1 MFNTYILELVNSLH
15 IMNKKTES
23 LETIAVIHCVHEEI
37 PRTVAL
43 IEVDPLL
50 TDRIKIEMAYELTR
64 SHYEDEGKP
73 LAYITDGEWWKN
85 KRVTKMF
92 PNKTCRSSYVGD
104 QVLIEDRKYAF
115 NGERGATIAR
125 VDR

>member
-64 SHYEDEGKP
+64 SIENMMPWERDVH
-73 LAYITDGEWWKN
+73 DGEWWKN

-92 PNKTCRSSYVGD
+92 PNKTCRSSDVGD
-104 QVLIEDRKYAF
+104 QVLIQDRKYAF
-115 NGERGATIAR
+115 NGERGATITR

>member
-23 LETIAVIHCVHEEI
+23 LETIAVIHCVHEDI

-73 LAYITDGEWWKN
+73 LAYITL
-85 KRVTKMF
+85 VA
-92 PNKTCRSSYVGD
+92 
-104 QVLIEDRKYAF
+104 QVMLVIKY
-115 NGERGATIAR
+115 
-125 VDR
+125 

>member
-1 MFNTYILELVNSLH
+1 MFNTYILELVNILH
-15 IMNKKTES
+15 TMNKKTES
-23 LETIAVIHCVHEEI
+23 LETIAVIHCAHEDF

-50 TDRIKIEMAYELTR
+50 TDRIKIEMAYELTN
-64 SHYEDEGKP
+64 SHDV
-73 LAYITDGEWWKN
+73 EWWKN
-85 KRVTKMF
+85 KEVTKMF
-92 PNKTCRSSYVGD
+92 PNKTCRSSDVGD

>member
-23 LETIAVIHCVHEEI
+23 LETIAVIHCVHEDI

-64 SHYEDEGKP
+64 SHD
-73 LAYITDGEWWKN
+73 DEWWKN

-92 PNKTCRSSYVGD
+92 PNKTCRSSMLV
-104 QVLIEDRKYAF
+104 IKY
-115 NGERGATIAR
+115 
-125 VDR
+125 